1 MLFPIS
7 ILKNTKVRKWFVKLR
22 YLALKQKMKFNRSGS
37 SSIGEDT
44 IEHNLNAFNESGG
57 FGVGQRMGLLL
68 YPVIAHDSF
77 YTVKKEDKKVLL
89 VGCRTEDD
97 IYWMRAYGY
106 KQAIGYD
113 LFSYSKNILVG
124 DIHNTDFEDQSFDVV
139 ILGWMISYTKDPE
152 TVFKECRRILKTNG
166 LFGIGLEHNPNQID
180 DNLPSPR
187 MNPLNTTSGIKK
199 LLDATMNH
207 SVLFEY
213 DHENDHVGDFSTA
226 VVTIV
231 R

>member
-1 MLFPIS
+1 MSYTVSL
-7 ILKNTKVRKWFVKLR
+7 LKNTKIRKWYVKLR
-22 YLALKQKMKFNRSGS
+22 YQILKRKMKFKENGS
-37 SSIGEDT
+37 SNIGENT
-44 IEHNLNAFNESGG
+44 ISHNLGAFDQSGG
-57 FGVGQRMGLLL
+57 YGCGQRMGLLL
-68 YPVIAHDSF
+68 YPVIAFDSF
-77 YTVKKEDKKVLL
+77 NTIDKTKRKVLL

-97 IYWMRAYGY
+97 IFWMRAYGY
-106 KQAIGYD
+106 KKAIGFD

-124 DIHNTDFEDQSFDVV
+124 DIHNTEFEDQSFDVV

-152 TVFKECRRILKTNG
+152 AVFKECRRILKVNG

-180 DNLPSPR
+180 ENLPSPR
-187 MNPLNTTSGIKK
+187 MNPLNTTKGIKN

-213 DHENDHVGDFSTA
+213 DHENDAVGDFSTA

>member
-1 MLFPIS
+1 MSFPIS
-7 ILKNTKVRKWFVKLR
+7 ILKNTKIRKWFVKLR
-22 YLALKQKMKFNRSGS
+22 FLVLKQKMRFLESGS
-37 SSIGEDT
+37 SSIGEQT
-44 IEHNLNAFNESGG
+44 VSHNLKAFKESGG

-77 YTVKKEDKKVLL
+77 YKVKKSEKKVLL

-106 KQAIGYD
+106 KNAIGFD

-124 DIHNTDFEDQSFDVV
+124 DIHKTDFEDETFDVV
-139 ILGWMISYTKDPE
+139 ILGWMISYSKDPE
-152 TVFKECRRILKTNG
+152 TVFRECRRILKPKG
-166 LFGIGLEHNPNQID
+166 LFGVGLEHFPKQVD
-180 DNLPSPR
+180 DSLVSPR
-187 MNPLNTTSGIKK
+187 VNPLNTTQGIKSMM
-199 LLDATMNH
+199 DSTMNH
-207 SVLFEY
+207 KVLFEY
-213 DHENDHVGDFSTA
+213 DHENDKLGDFSTV